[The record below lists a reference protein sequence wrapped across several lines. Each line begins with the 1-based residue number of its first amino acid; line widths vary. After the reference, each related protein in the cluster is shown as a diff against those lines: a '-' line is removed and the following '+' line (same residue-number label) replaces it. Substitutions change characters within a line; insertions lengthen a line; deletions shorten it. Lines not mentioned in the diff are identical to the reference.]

1 MTLAAQDGH
10 ASIHVALQLVS
21 HALNASLSLAVWVAA
36 LFSLQGKSDS
46 ITCVISPLCVF
57 GDVSE
62 TIRAMKKV
70 HALWRCTWR
79 HARVCVCV
87 PVCLAFY
94 VSVCVYVLVCVCV
107 FRDMCSGVVCVCVCV
122 RVRVCVCARVCV
134 SVRLCI
140 SMFAFLCVCVGVL
153 LRAALVLVTVDFL
166 VTYFAQSGSLGTD

>member
-10 ASIHVALQLVS
+10 ASIHDALQLAS
-21 HALNASLSLAVWVAA
+21 RALNASLSLAVRVAA
-36 LFSLQGKSDS
+36 LFSLQRKSDS

-94 VSVCVYVLVCVCV
+94 VSVCVCACVCVCV
-107 FRDMCSGVVCVCVCV
+107 FFATCALALYVSVCVCVCV
-122 RVRVCVCARVCV
+122 CACVPVCVCLSVCV
-134 SVRLCI
+134 SLC
-140 SMFAFLCVCVGVL
+140 
-153 LRAALVLVTVDFL
+153 LRFCACALVSFCVRHLCLSPLTFL
-166 VTYFAQSGSLGTD
+166 

>member
-70 HALWRCTWR
+70 HALWRCTWW
-79 HARVCVCV
+79 HARVCVCVCV

-107 FRDMCSGVVCVCVCV
+107 FRDMRSGVVCVCVCV
-122 RVRVCVCARVCV
+122 RVRVCVCACVCV
-134 SVRLCI
+134 SV
-140 SMFAFLCVCVGVL
+140 CVW
-153 LRAALVLVTVDFL
+153 
-166 VTYFAQSGSLGTD
+166 